1 MKALHILILL
11 KKQSTMHLIKFGK
24 LVYADKNYQD
34 STRLRYITARM
45 QREGL
50 ANTLCNAFAQQR
62 LYAKG
67 GGSFRRP
74 LAHNAVMLDY

>member
-24 LVYADKNYQD
+24 LVYADKNYQG

-50 ANTLCNAFAQQR
+50 ANTLCNAFAQER

-67 GGSFRRP
+67 AAFAAP
-74 LAHNAVMLDY
+74 LHTMPLDY